1 MYLYFSIPSLWLHV
15 QVQYVAYI
23 PVVSQWCNGG
33 AAVEWSGRAV
43 ECIWRRVKRDGRV
56 DGHGEGTYLPT
67 YLAALDDLIWER
79 GNLPGASS
87 SLHLCLI

>member
-1 MYLYFSIPSLWLHV
+1 MYKYSMSHTSPWCPSGAWR
-15 QVQYVAYI
+15 
-23 PVVSQWCNGG
+23 CGG
-33 AAVEWSGRAV
+33 GAVEWSGRSV